1 MVREASRGRA
11 PPGFS
16 GGVSGVGEG
25 RARASAAAPVCY
37 LRLVLFAL
45 LAV

>member
-11 PPGFS
+11 PPGF
-16 GGVSGVGEG
+16 SGVGEG